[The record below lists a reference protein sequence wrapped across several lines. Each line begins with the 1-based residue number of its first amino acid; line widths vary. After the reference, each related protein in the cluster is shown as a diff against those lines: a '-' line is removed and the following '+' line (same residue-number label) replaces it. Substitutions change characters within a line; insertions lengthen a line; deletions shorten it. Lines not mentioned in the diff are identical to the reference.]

1 MKELDF
7 EDIQTMHE
15 SAKDYNSERRQEA
28 QNELYFYWISHY
40 SDAWRDALPLR
51 FQGQFDQ
58 LRKAGRKIMAD
69 LNANKVRADFQPID
83 GTEEDMGD
91 FLDRL
96 YRTDARR
103 NDSREAFSNA
113 INECVP
119 CGIGGWRLV
128 TDYETDR
135 IGEKKQVVRRVP
147 IYEFNAS
154 VFFDPAAKRIDKS
167 DARWCQ
173 VLTAYSH
180 EDYEELKEDLTG
192 DDEESE
198 GDICEATGF
207 NPVTSEQGIWLSESG
222 DMFVVE
228 HYQSYMKKQTI
239 HFYRDMFGEETAFYD
254 EQIKEVKDELKAAG
268 YVFLSKKSIKRW
280 CVKKYTVSGEGIL
293 DSQDIAGT
301 EIPVVPYYGERAFVD
316 GTEHYEGITRLAQDP
331 QRLRNFQMSYL
342 ADIVST
348 SPRPKPI
355 FYPEQVL
362 GHEYMYEENGADNN
376 FPYYLQNPTT
386 VNGVPLPPGPVGMM
400 PETPIPAALI
410 TSIQMMSE
418 ATADVAQSG
427 APSSIADVNMSGSAI
442 SQIAAMLD
450 EQSVTY
456 QDHFKYAIRRDAE
469 IYAGMVPD
477 VYDVPRKVVLTNHD
491 GSREDAYVMESTIDL
506 ESGEMK
512 VVNDMR
518 TAKFEVFAEIG
529 SAYESQKQQQRQEL
543 TQLLQSVDPSTPV
556 YDGLL
561 MKYIALSDGV
571 DNEDLKAYAK
581 KRLILSGFKEPE
593 TDEEK
598 EMFAQAQEQAQQP
611 DPNMALAMA
620 EQAKAD
626 ADMQKV
632 QVDMY
637 NAETSRMKVMIEAE
651 KLGIDLE
658 IKQADLT
665 GKQIDNMQKLRIP
678 KVPQMQKPQQ
688 FAM

>member
-1 MKELDF
+1 MKELEF
-7 EDIQTMHE
+7 EDIQKMHE
-15 SAKDYNSERRQEA
+15 AAKNYNAERRQEA

-40 SDAWRDALPLR
+40 SDEWRDSLPLR

-58 LRKAGRKIMAD
+58 LRKAGRKIIAD
-69 LNANKVRADFQPID
+69 LTANQVRADFQPID
-83 GTEEDMGD
+83 GTPEDMGD

-103 NDSREAFSNA
+103 NDSREAFGNA

-119 CGIGGWRLV
+119 CGVGGWRLV
-128 TDYETDR
+128 TEYETDR
-135 IGEKKQVVRRVP
+135 IGEKKQVIRRVP
-147 IYEFNAS
+147 IYEYNAS

-173 VLTAYSH
+173 VLTAYSKD
-180 EDYEELKEDLTG
+180 DYEELKEDLTG
-192 DDEESE
+192 EDDEENCAAS
-198 GDICEATGF
+198 GF
-207 NPVTSEQGIWLSESG
+207 NPITSEQGIWNNDAG

-228 HYQSYMKKQTI
+228 HYQRYMKKQTI

-254 EQIKEVKDELKAAG
+254 EQITEIKDELKAAG
-268 YVFLSKKSIKRW
+268 YQFIEKKTVRRW
-280 CVKKYTVSGEGIL
+280 CVTKYTVSGEGIL
-293 DSQDIAGT
+293 DEQEIAGT
-301 EIPVVPYYGERAFVD
+301 EIPIVPFYGERAFVD
-316 GTEHYEGITRLAQDP
+316 GVEHYEGITRLAQDP

-355 FYPEQVL
+355 FYPEQL
-362 GHEYMYEENGADNN
+362 AGHEYMYEENGADNN
-376 FPYYLQNPTT
+376 YPYYLMNPTT
-386 VNGVPLPPGPVGMM
+386 VNGMPLPPGPMGMM

-410 TSIQMMSE
+410 TSIQLMGE
-418 ATADVAQSG
+418 ATTDVASSG
-427 APSSIADVNMSGSAI
+427 APNSIADVTLSGNAI
-442 SQIAAMLD
+442 SQLSAMMD
-450 EQSVTY
+450 EQSMPYREGYKFAV
-456 QDHFKYAIRRDAE
+456 RRDAE
-469 IYAGMVPD
+469 IYSGMVPD
-477 VYDVPRKVVLTNHD
+477 VYDVPRKVVLTSQD
-491 GSREDAYVMESTIDL
+491 GSREDAYVMQSTIDL
-506 ESGEMK
+506 ETGDMK
-512 VVNDMR
+512 VLNDMR
-518 TAKFEVFAEIG
+518 TAKFEVFAEM
-529 SAYESQKQQQRQEL
+529 SLAYESQKQQQRQEL
-543 TQLLQSVDPSTPV
+543 TQLLQSVDSANPV

-581 KRLILSGFKEPE
+581 KRLLLSGFKEPE

-598 EMFAQAQEQAQQP
+598 TMVAEAQQQAQQP

-651 KLGIDLE
+651 QLGINLE

-665 GKQIDNMQKLRIP
+665 GKQIDNMQKLNVPR
-678 KVPQMQKPQQ
+678 VPQMQNSRQ
-688 FAM
+688 FAI

>member
-1 MKELDF
+1 MKELEF
-7 EDIQTMHE
+7 EDIQKMYDA
-15 SAKDYNSERRQEA
+15 AKNYNSERRQDA

-40 SDAWRDALPLR
+40 SDAWRDSLPLR

-69 LNANKVRADFQPID
+69 LNANQVRADFQPID

-96 YRTDARR
+96 YRTDSRR

-113 INECVP
+113 VNECVP
-119 CGIGGWRLV
+119 CGVGGWRLV
-128 TDYETDR
+128 TEYETDR
-135 IGEKKQVVRRVP
+135 IGEKKQVIRRVP

-154 VFFDPAAKRIDKS
+154 VFFDPSAKRIDKS

-173 VLTAYSH
+173 VLTAYSKD
-180 EDYEELKEDLTG
+180 DYDDLKDEMDV
-192 DDEESE
+192 DD
-198 GDICEATGF
+198 DRCLEAGF
-207 NPVTSEQGIWLSESG
+207 TPITSEQGIWCGEQ
-222 DMFVVE
+222 DEVFVIE
-228 HYQSYMKKQTI
+228 HYQRYMKKQTI

-254 EQIKEVKDELKAAG
+254 EQVKDIKDELEAAG
-268 YVFLSKKSIKRW
+268 YLFISKKTIKRW
-280 CVKKYTVSGEGIL
+280 CVTKYTTSGEGIL
-293 DSQDIAGT
+293 EDQEIAGT
-301 EIPVVPYYGERAFVD
+301 EIPIVPYYGERAFVD
-316 GTEHYEGITRLAQDP
+316 GVEHYEGITRLAQDP

-362 GHEYMYEENGADNN
+362 GHEHMYEENGADNN
-376 FPYYLQNPTT
+376 YPYYLMNPTT
-386 VNGVPLPPGPVGMM
+386 VNGVPLPPGPIGMM

-410 TSIQMMSE
+410 TSIQMMGE

-427 APSSIADVNMSGSAI
+427 APNSIADVNLSGNAI
-442 SQIAAMLD
+442 SQISAMLD

-456 QDHFKYAIRRDAE
+456 QEHFKYAIRRDAE

-477 VYDVPRKVVLTNHD
+477 VYDVPRKVTLTSQD
-491 GSREDAYVMESTIDL
+491 GSREEAYVMQSTIDL
-506 ESGEMK
+506 ETGEMK
-512 VVNDMR
+512 VLNDMR

-529 SAYESQKQQQRQEL
+529 MAYESQKQQQRQEL
-543 TQLLQSVDPSTPV
+543 TQLLQSVDPTNPV

-571 DNEDLKAYAK
+571 DNDDLKEYAK
-581 KRLILSGFKEPE
+581 KRLILTGFKEPE

-598 EMFAQAQEQAQQP
+598 EMFAQAQEQSNQP

-637 NAETSRMKVMIEAE
+637 NAETSRMKVQLEAS

-678 KVPQMQKPQQ
+678 KVPQMGQRMAAQ
-688 FAM
+688 

>member
-1 MKELDF
+1 MKDLEF
-7 EDIQTMHE
+7 ENIQEMFEAATN
-15 SAKDYNSERRQEA
+15 YNSERRQEA

-40 SDAWRDALPLR
+40 DDAWRAALPLR

-69 LNANKVRADFQPID
+69 LNANQVRADFQPVD
-83 GTEEDMGD
+83 GTSEDMGD

-96 YRTDARR
+96 YRTDSRR
-103 NDSREAFSNA
+103 NDSREAFGNA
-113 INECVP
+113 VNECVP
-119 CGIGGWRLV
+119 CGVGGWRLV
-128 TDYETDR
+128 TEYETDR
-135 IGEKKQVVRRVP
+135 IGEKKQVIRRVP

-154 VFFDPAAKRIDKS
+154 VFFDPAAKRLDKS

-180 EDYEELKEDLTG
+180 DDYEELKEDLISEY
-192 DDEESE
+192 EEGEDGCGS
-198 GDICEATGF
+198 GF
-207 NPVTSEQGIWLSESG
+207 NPVTSEQGIWKSDAG
-222 DMFVVE
+222 DMFIVE
-228 HYQSYMKKQTI
+228 HYQRYMKKQNI

-254 EQIKEVKDELKAAG
+254 EQIADIKDELKAAG
-268 YVFLSKKSIKRW
+268 YQFIEKKTVRRW
-280 CVKKYTVSGEGIL
+280 CVKKYTASGDGIL
-293 DSQDIAGT
+293 SVQEVAGT
-301 EIPVVPYYGERAFVD
+301 EIPIVPFYGERAFVD
-316 GTEHYEGITRLAQDP
+316 GVEHYEGITRLAQDP
-331 QRLRNFQMSYL
+331 QRLRDFQMSYL

-355 FYPEQVL
+355 FYPEQVK
-362 GHEYMYEENGADNN
+362 GHEYMYEDNGADNN
-376 FPYYLQNPTT
+376 YPYYLMNPTT

-410 TSIQMMSE
+410 TSIQLMGE

-427 APSSIADVNMSGSAI
+427 APNSIADVTLSGNAI
-442 SQIAAMLD
+442 AQINAMLD

-477 VYDVPRKVVLTNHD
+477 VYDVPRKVVLTSQD
-491 GSREDAYVMESTIDL
+491 GSREEAYVMQSTIDL
-506 ESGEMK
+506 ETGDMK
-512 VVNDMR
+512 VLNDMR

-529 SAYESQKQQQRQEL
+529 MAYESQKQQQRQEL
-543 TQLLQSVDPSTPV
+543 TQLLQSVDPANPV

-581 KRLILSGFKEPE
+581 KRLLLSGFKEPE

-598 EMFAQAQEQAQQP
+598 AMVAEAQQQAQQP

-637 NAETSRMKVMIEAE
+637 NAETNRMKVMLDAE
-651 KLGIDLE
+651 QLGINLE

-665 GKQIDNMQKLRIP
+665 GKQIDNMQKLNVPR
-678 KVPQMQKPQQ
+678 VPQMQNSRQ

>member
-1 MKELDF
+1 MKELEF
-7 EDIQTMHE
+7 EDIQKMHDA
-15 SAKDYNSERRQEA
+15 AKNYNSDRRQEA

-69 LNANKVRADFQPID
+69 LNANQVRADFQPID
-83 GTEEDMGD
+83 GTPEDMGD

-96 YRTDARR
+96 YRTDSRR

-113 INECVP
+113 VNECVP
-119 CGIGGWRLV
+119 CGVGGWRLV
-128 TDYETDR
+128 TQYESDR
-135 IGEKKQVVRRVP
+135 IGEKKQVIRRVP

-154 VFFDPAAKRIDKS
+154 VFFDPSAKRIDKS

-173 VLTAYSH
+173 VLTAYSKD
-180 EDYEELKEDLTG
+180 DYDELKEDLNG
-192 DDEESE
+192 EDKEEENCAPS
-198 GDICEATGF
+198 GF
-207 NPVTSEQGIWLSESG
+207 TPITSEQGIWQSDTG
-222 DMFVVE
+222 DVFVIE
-228 HYQSYMKKQTI
+228 HYQRYMKKQVI
-239 HFYRDMFGEETAFYD
+239 HFYRDLFGEETAFYD
-254 EQIKEVKDELKAAG
+254 EQVKEIKDELQAAG
-268 YVFLSKKSIKRW
+268 FQFIEKKTVRRW
-280 CVKKYTVSGEGIL
+280 CVTKYTVSGEGIL
-293 DSQDIAGT
+293 DEQEIAGT
-301 EIPVVPYYGERAFVD
+301 EIPIVPYYGERAFVD
-316 GTEHYEGITRLAQDP
+316 GVEHYEGITRLAQDP
-331 QRLRNFQMSYL
+331 QRLRDFQMSYL

-362 GHEYMYEENGADNN
+362 GHEHMYEENGADNN
-376 FPYYLQNPTT
+376 YPYYLMNPTT

-410 TSIQMMSE
+410 TSIQMMGE

-427 APSSIADVNMSGSAI
+427 APNSIADVTLSGNAI
-442 SQIAAMLD
+442 SQISAMLD
-450 EQSVTY
+450 EQSSTY
-456 QDHFKYAIRRDAE
+456 QEHFKYAIRRDAE

-477 VYDVPRKVVLTNHD
+477 VYDVPRKVVLTSQD
-491 GSREDAYVMESTIDL
+491 GSREEAYVMQSTIDL
-506 ESGEMK
+506 DTGDMK
-512 VVNDMR
+512 VLNDMR

-529 SAYESQKQQQRQEL
+529 MAYESQKQQQRQEL
-543 TQLLQSVDPSTPV
+543 TQLLQSVDPANPV

-571 DNEDLKAYAK
+571 DNEDLKEYAK
-581 KRLILSGFKEPE
+581 KRLLLSGFKEPE

-598 EMFAQAQEQAQQP
+598 AMVAEAQEQANQP

-637 NAETSRMKVMIEAE
+637 NAETSRMKVQIEAA
-651 KLGIDLE
+651 KLGIDLD
-658 IKQADLT
+658 IKEAELT

-678 KVPQMQKPQQ
+678 KVPQMGQRMAAQ
-688 FAM
+688 